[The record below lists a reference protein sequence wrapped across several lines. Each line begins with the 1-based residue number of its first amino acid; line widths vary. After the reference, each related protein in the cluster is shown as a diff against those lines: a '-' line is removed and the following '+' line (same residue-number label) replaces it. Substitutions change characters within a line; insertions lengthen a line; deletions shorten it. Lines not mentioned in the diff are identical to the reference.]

1 MLLNKSKKIV
11 LVIIA
16 IILIMLAFLG
26 GNAYAKYMSKVTGQ
40 GTADIASWNFKVN
53 EKEDRIQTISLKS
66 TVNNSSLVNNKI
78 APGTEGSFQIKL
90 DATGS
95 EVGINYI
102 IKFENESEKPT
113 NLKFTYNNN
122 TYNSLTELQEA
133 LTGTINANEKNKI
146 TTLTIGWNWK
156 YETGN
161 SLQQIGTNDVVD
173 TQDAKKINNYTFDVS
188 VSGTQVMP
196 QN

>member
-1 MLLNKSKKIV
+1 MKKSKKIV
-11 LVIIA
+11 LVIIG
-16 IILIMLAFLG
+16 IILIILAFLG

-53 EKEDRIQTISLKS
+53 EKEDRLQTISLKS

-102 IKFENESEKPT
+102 IKFENESQKPT

-122 TYNSLTELQEA
+122 TYNSLTELQEV
-133 LTGTINANEKNKI
+133 LTGTINANERNKI

-161 SLQQIGTNDVVD
+161 SVQQIATNDVVD
-173 TQDAKKINNYTFDVS
+173 TQDAKKMNNYTFDIS